1 MDDPVPAVRGEVVVL
16 GAGVIGLC
24 VAIELRGRGHGVAV
38 LAKDDPEH
46 TVSAVAGAIWY
57 PFLAEPRQR
66 VLGWSAATYR
76 RLRAF
81 AAEPGSGVA
90 MCTAIEVFAAPAPEP
105 WWASAVDRVERVP
118 AAELPAGAAAAFRT
132 EVPVCDVPVHLP
144 WLRARALAAGVR
156 FGHRTLRSLAEAAT
170 LGPSV
175 VNCTGLG
182 AAELCADRTVVPV
195 RGQVLVVTPRPGAPL
210 PAAWIEDTAAQPF
223 YVIPRGGEVVL
234 GGTAQVGD
242 ARERVDP
249 TDTRAILAGIEAR
262 LPALRGAELRAVK
275 VGLRPYRPT
284 VRVEA
289 ESHRGTTIV
298 HCYGH
303 GGSGYTL
310 AWGCA
315 EEVALLLA
323 R

>member
-1 MDDPVPAVRGEVVVL
+1 MNGSASSGGTQVVVL
-16 GAGVIGLC
+16 GAGVIGTC
-24 VAIELRGRGHGVAV
+24 VALELRARGHAVRV

-66 VLGWSAATYR
+66 VLAWSAATFR

-81 AAEPGSGVA
+81 AAVPGSGVH
-90 MCTAIEVFAAPAPEP
+90 MQRVIEVFAAPAPEP
-105 WWASAVDRVERVP
+105 WWASAVERVERVP
-118 AAELPAGAAAAFRT
+118 VSELPAGAADAFVT

-144 WLRARALAAGVR
+144 WLRARALAAGVTFER
-156 FGHRTLRSLAEAAT
+156 RTVRSLGEAAA
-170 LGPSV
+170 LGPAV

-182 AAELCADRTVVPV
+182 AAALCDDSSLVPV
-195 RGQVLVVTPRPGAPL
+195 RGQVVVVTPPPAAPAL
-210 PAAWIEDTAAQPF
+210 AAWIEDAALQPF
-223 YVIPRGGEVVL
+223 YAIPRGGEVVL
-234 GGTAQVGD
+234 GGTAQPGN
-242 ARERVDP
+242 ANELVDP
-249 TDTRAILAGIEAR
+249 VDTRAILAGIGAR
-262 LPALRGAELRAVK
+262 LPSLRGAALRAVK

-284 VRVEA
+284 VRLET
-289 ESHRGTTIV
+289 EPHRGSTIV

-315 EEVALLLA
+315 EEVAMSLA